1 MYAPVPALRSEFN
14 PNDVMKPRCK
24 PYISCTKDHVATVK
38 CHPLGLKPAFPGTQK
53 NMLAAEIDSKSMF
66 AGGAVLRE

>member
-1 MYAPVPALRSEFN
+1 MHAPVPALRSEFN

-24 PYISCTKDHVATVK
+24 PYISHTKDHVVAVK
-38 CHPLGLKPAFPGTQK
+38 CHPLGLKPVFAGMQQ
-53 NMLAAEIDSKSMF
+53 NVLAAEIDSKSMF